1 MANVTVNGVSIHY
14 QVMGRGPD
22 VVLVHGLAA
31 NLGFWGPQLLLPL
44 ARRFRVTML
53 DLRGHGHSGMPA
65 CNYSTEDMALDLAG
79 LLEYLGIRPASIVGH
94 SFGGAVALHCAVLFP
109 DLVGSLVLADTRIRV
124 FQPRLTAHD
133 FLQNEQY
140 AAKLIRM
147 GIDIPANEEE
157 AGVWLLEQLA
167 LRDWRLDR
175 TERSG
180 EKIFV
185 PFVGADGR
193 NGSRTAKLWLELLQ
207 TTSAREDFK
216 AVAGLTPEKIKRI
229 RQPILSIYGENL
241 NARQSSLALR
251 ALLPQCRT
259 VVLQGAGHF
268 FPLTHA
274 AAFLGNVVGHIYAAG
289 TANRRNYG
297 RISNSVPFCIRC
309 ADGSVFTVPC
319 LDISMGGMLIRS
331 ERSLEVG
338 AALSVYPAANHQPFD
353 ISLQGKIVRCASE
366 IASGFY
372 DYGIRLTPT
381 EGAMDE
387 WQDYFLKVTRGLAE
401 SEGEHTSVRYPDGQR
416 PVV

>member
-1 MANVTVNGVSIHY
+1 MTNVTVNGVSIHY

-65 CNYSTEDMALDLAG
+65 RNYSTADMALDLAG
-79 LLEYLGIRPASIVGH
+79 LLKYLGISQASIVGH

-109 DLVGSLVLADTRIRV
+109 DLVGSLVLADTRIRAL
-124 FQPRLTAHD
+124 QPRLTAHD

-167 LRDWRLDR
+167 LREWRLDG
-175 TERSG
+175 TDRSG

-185 PFVGADGR
+185 PFVGANGR
-193 NGSRTAKLWLELLQ
+193 NGSRAAKLWLELLQ

-216 AVAGLTPEKIKRI
+216 TVAGLTPEKIKRI
-229 RQPILSIYGENL
+229 RQPVLSIYGENL

-251 ALLPQCRT
+251 AMLPQCRT

-268 FPLTHA
+268 FPLTHTA
-274 AAFLGNVVGHIYAAG
+274 LFLGNVVNFIYDVG
-289 TANRRNYG
+289 SPNRRNYS
-297 RISNSVPFCIRC
+297 RISNSVPFCISC
-309 ADGSVFTVPC
+309 GDGSVFTVPC
-319 LDISMGGMLIRS
+319 LDVSMGGILIRS
-331 ERSLEVG
+331 DRSLEVG
-338 AALSVYPAANHQPFD
+338 SALSVYPATNRQSFD

-366 IASGFY
+366 MVSGFY
-372 DYGIRLTPT
+372 DYGIQLTPA

-387 WQDYFLKVTRGLAE
+387 WQAFFLKVTRGIAE
-401 SEGEHTSVRYPDGQR
+401 SEEKYRSGRYPDGLR